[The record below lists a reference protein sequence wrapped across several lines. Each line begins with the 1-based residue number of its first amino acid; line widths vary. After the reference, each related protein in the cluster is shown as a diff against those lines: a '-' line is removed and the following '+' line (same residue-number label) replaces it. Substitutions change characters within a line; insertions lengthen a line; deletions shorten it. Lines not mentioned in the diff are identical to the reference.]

1 MILKQYY
8 LGCLAHA
15 SYMIVSEAAKEA
27 VVVDPQRDINQYIND
42 SSDLGIEIK
51 YVFLTHFHA
60 GYRSS
65 IACSILENQGYSN
78 FADLI
83 GGISAWE
90 SSKN

>member
-1 MILKQYY
+1 MCGAMTLNRIIEKINEIPRDNL
-8 LGCLAHA
+8 LIAHC
-15 SYMIVSEAAKEA
+15 
-27 VVVDPQRDINQYIND
+27 Q
-42 SSDLGIEIK
+42 
-51 YVFLTHFHA
+51 A

-90 SSKN
+90 SFKN